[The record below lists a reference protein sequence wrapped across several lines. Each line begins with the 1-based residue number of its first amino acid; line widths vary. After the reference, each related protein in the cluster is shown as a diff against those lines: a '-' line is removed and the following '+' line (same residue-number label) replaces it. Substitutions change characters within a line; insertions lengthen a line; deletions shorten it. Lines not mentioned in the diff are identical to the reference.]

1 MVIPSDKY
9 KKEIEAL
16 NQVLAQYRIVENPYE
31 QVIHITEFFRKA
43 NNMEEFLC
51 VYPTFRRVLN
61 SKIYEFSHN
70 LIHSS
75 YPELFTTIQRTK
87 EILEKIKFRNDYI
100 LDITL
105 GEKQV
110 KKIRTKK

>member
-1 MVIPSDKY
+1 
-9 KKEIEAL
+9 
-16 NQVLAQYRIVENPYE
+16 
-31 QVIHITEFFRKA
+31 
-43 NNMEEFLC
+43 MEEFLC

-70 LIHSS
+70 LLHSS

-87 EILEKIKFRNDYI
+87 EVLEIIKFRNDYI

-110 KKIRTKK
+110 KKIIVEI